1 LKRQVLTVK
10 SHHATKY
17 YTGPENLDR
26 VCCVPVKVMLMENKY
41 KRISKVSTT
50 KAMNQWKIKSFLQ
63 KRERQSAIRTGD
75 FVHKGITHAGKKVTF
90 LAHINIVEV
99 FNNVYH
105 CFPLTKYHTPIFYR
119 NVTWIFY
126 NYSQF

>member
-1 LKRQVLTVK
+1 
-10 SHHATKY
+10 
-17 YTGPENLDR
+17 
-26 VCCVPVKVMLMENKY
+26 MENKY

-50 KAMNQWKIKSFLQ
+50 KALNQRKMEVFYRKENDSQ
-63 KRERQSAIRTGD
+63 QSGTGD
-75 FVHKGITHAGKKVTF
+75 FVNKGITHTGKKVTF
-90 LAHINIVEV
+90 LVHINIVEV

-105 CFPLTKYHTPIFYR
+105 CVPLTKYHTSIFHK